1 MNVKDFT
8 SRLKYLG
15 TAYNHKFS
23 EEEAEVWYDFLKN
36 YSIDVFNKA
45 IKSCIENNKFMPKVA
60 DIKEY
65 CEKERE
71 VVKFD
76 ILERMVEDGYFRHP
90 TEYEKAVS
98 WLERN
103 IIPEWFKKDMQ
114 KYDQKLLGKKE
125 MIE

>member
-1 MNVKDFT
+1 
-8 SRLKYLG
+8 
-15 TAYNHKFS
+15 
-23 EEEAEVWYDFLKN
+23 
-36 YSIDVFNKA
+36 
-45 IKSCIENNKFMPKVA
+45 
-60 DIKEY
+60 
-65 CEKERE
+65 
-71 VVKFD
+71 
-76 ILERMVEDGYFRHP
+76 MVEDGYFRHP